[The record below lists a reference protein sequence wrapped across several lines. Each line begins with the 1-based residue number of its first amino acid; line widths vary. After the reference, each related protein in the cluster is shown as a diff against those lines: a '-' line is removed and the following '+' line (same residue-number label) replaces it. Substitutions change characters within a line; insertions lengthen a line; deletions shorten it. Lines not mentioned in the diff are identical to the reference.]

1 MCEAARLLRAGP
13 VDGVSSN
20 AYLESMLLHARALA
34 EFLVLSRSRPS
45 DIRRQ
50 DFTYEWT
57 PAPVG
62 AVARLTDHVPTLDR
76 HLSHLT
82 WECVETGPPSWEYH
96 QVADDVLMIDLRV
109 ARPPQ
114 QEGLDNGQRAPL
126 LAAHGS
132 QRADRVV
139 ITNRRITR
147 PPLIGMTRR
156 PHRGIS
162 AFAMRSSGCGG
173 DERHGRRTA
182 PPGEARMQQGRRTP
196 AGPPTRLPG
205 NPRAR

>member
-50 DFTYEWT
+50 DFADEWSPT
-57 PAPVG
+57 PVE

-82 WECVETGPPSWEYH
+82 WERVETGPPSWEYH
-96 QVADDVLMIDLRV
+96 QVADDVLMI
-109 ARPPQ
+109 
-114 QEGLDNGQRAPL
+114 
-126 LAAHGS
+126 
-132 QRADRVV
+132 
-139 ITNRRITR
+139 
-147 PPLIGMTRR
+147 
-156 PHRGIS
+156 
-162 AFAMRSSGCGG
+162 AFAWLDHLNKRDSTMGSVLRFYLL
-173 DERHGRRTA
+173 TA
-182 PPGEARMQQGRRTP
+182 HNALT
-196 AGPPTRLPG
+196 AS
-205 NPRAR
+205 